1 MDYDNDDGLGK
12 IGSMVIYLIKCIFTL
27 KKKQLDRIDRTSR
40 MRKTRSR
47 VAPVQEEKLNKD
59 FIIAMDNY
67 FTLPKLIKC
76 LRDLRIG
83 VVGTA
88 RFGRGWPPVQLKNV
102 EDRRAQ
108 FNSFHWM
115 CDTYGT
121 MVARWMDNGMVLQSI
136 LLGKLLNALE
146 ENLERPSRI
155 IFMLI

>member
-67 FTLPKLIKC
+67 FTLPKLIKR

-136 LLGKLLNALE
+136 LLGKLLNASE